1 MKVRII
7 PIFICLVLSCLVQP
21 LRAESENPPCRLGFA
36 GEIEVAGDQIAIRD
50 TASGECAKG
59 SQWEMIASISLGR
72 SPLPGETRVLD
83 RDYILMKLRQAGV
96 GDADGFFDIP
106 QKITVKR
113 TFFEVTPGYLEDLV
127 MPYLLPMLPWDK
139 SNVRVKSIRIDRKVL
154 LPKGEVEAQFDLPR
168 KRSLGGT
175 ISVGIIFRVDA
186 AFEKRASAV
195 IHLEVAG
202 EAVVAARPV
211 RRNQLITREDV
222 AVVDVNLLDLP
233 YGCIT
238 DPDEAIGRRAIRMIR
253 ANAPFRI
260 GDIEIPE
267 SVKKGELVT
276 ILAQSAAISLRSL
289 ATARESGRIGDVI
302 KVANVDSGKEISARV
317 VDNGIVAVEF

>member
-1 MKVRII
+1 MKGRII
-7 PIFICLVLSCLVQP
+7 PVFLCLVLSCLAQP
-21 LRAESENPPCRLGFA
+21 LRAGSEKPQCRLAVA
-36 GEIEVAGDQIAIRD
+36 GEVEVIGDQIAMRD
-50 TASGECAKG
+50 TVSGDCAKAF
-59 SQWEMIASISLGR
+59 QWENISSVSLGR
-72 SPLPGETRVLD
+72 SPLPGETRVLE
-83 RDYILMKLRQAGV
+83 RDYILMKLRQAGI
-96 GDADGFFDIP
+96 GDADGIFDIP
-106 QKITVKR
+106 AKITVKR
-113 TFFEVTPGYLEDLV
+113 AFFEVTPGYLQDLV

-139 SNVRVKSIRIDRKVL
+139 RDVRVKSVRIDRKVL
-154 LPKGEVEAQFDLPR
+154 LPKGSVEAEFDLPR

-195 IHLEVAG
+195 IQLEVAG
-202 EAVVAARPV
+202 EAVVAVRPI

-222 AVVDVNLLDLP
+222 AVVDVNLMDIP
-233 YGCIT
+233 YGCISG
-238 DPDEAIGRRAIRMIR
+238 PDEAIGRRARRMIR
-253 ANAPFRI
+253 PNALFRI

-317 VDNGIVAVEF
+317 VDEGTVAVEF